1 MAQSSTGT
9 SSAKVATRGPV
20 YSYEDVMSLQNTC
33 LGLPPA
39 IRERIEYV
47 KGFASKGTS
56 GTARSWRTG
65 GKPPAAKPTSR
76 PTILKPTADVSVVDK
91 LVEKVRGK
99 INRFDIKTYDETL
112 TWLYE
117 NFDPENKL
125 ITGKILQLIFEKA
138 VREEMF
144 CGLFAKLLRELSN
157 KFVVMHEL
165 LEQRFREFPTILEEA
180 HESVDVKDAAKETDE
195 FIRLNSEKKYRRGYA
210 LFIGEL
216 FSQSMFS
223 SSELVSTLS
232 FLVDNLWKVSTNSS
246 SNIAEEYVHCIQRI
260 FQGSKY
266 KLADAKGCDM
276 QVERIKELQL
286 KRADF
291 AGFTDKAYYATLDF
305 ITTYDSYIMDKESR
319 EIVSVSTNQIV
330 AGYKDASMKTTLD
343 AMVNDIMDCVSDCKA
358 EFKLSISEDLD
369 KLRVIVS
376 LSSSET
382 PGLSLRARTTLASI
396 FRV

>member
-1 MAQSSTGT
+1 MAQLSTG

-20 YSYEDVMSLQNTC
+20 YSYEDVMSLQDTC

-47 KGFASKGTS
+47 KGFAGKGTAAT
-56 GTARSWRTG
+56 GRSWRTG
-65 GKPPAAKPTSR
+65 GKPPAAKPASR

-91 LVEKVRGK
+91 LIEKVRGK
-99 INRFDIKTYDETL
+99 INRFDGKTYDETL

-117 NFDPENKL
+117 NFDPENKV

-216 FSQSMFS
+216 FSQGMLGSG
-223 SSELVSTLS
+223 ELVSTLA

-266 KLADAKGCDM
+266 KLADAEGCDKE
-276 QVERIKELQL
+276 VERIKELQL

-305 ITTYDSYIMDKESR
+305 ITTYDSYMMDKESR
-319 EIVSVSTNQIV
+319 ELVSESTKQIL
-330 AGYKDASMKTTLD
+330 AGYKNASMKATLD
-343 AMVNDIMDCVSDCKA
+343 TMVIDIMDCVSDCKA
-358 EFKLSISEDLD
+358 EFRLSVSEHLD
-369 KLRVIVS
+369 KLRGIVS
-376 LSSSET
+376 LASTET
-382 PGLSLRARTTLASI
+382 PGLSARARTTLASI